1 MVSLF
6 FASSTRT
13 RSFWRIFSGC
23 FDVVVVF
30 FAFFF
35 LSCNC
40 SLLVSLVFFP
50 CSSLWALFVLFL
62 HSFLRG
68 CVVSFPLYSD
78 YETLSATVASKQFPF
93 VAGES
98 NSDLLLFFTLQIF
111 VCFFFVFILLVK
123 LYAIQYNFFVPF
135 ETFDCYKAGRK

>member
-1 MVSLF
+1 MVSFF

-23 FDVVVVF
+23 FDVVVVVF
-30 FAFFF
+30 CVLF

-40 SLLVSLVFFP
+40 SLLVSLVF
-50 CSSLWALFVLFL
+50 SLVQVCWALFVLFL

-78 YETLSATVASKQFPF
+78 YETLSATAASKQFPF

-111 VCFFFVFILLVK
+111 VCFFFVLILLVK
-123 LYAIQYNFFVPF
+123 LY
-135 ETFDCYKAGRK
+135 CYPVQLFRAV